1 MQIIINYC
9 FVYFST
15 IAVLCVL
22 VVGTVLIW
30 HLRQGR
36 KTYDDEKLALVDTH
50 VAQTKKSYLHMA
62 STSPRQT
69 VSHSLSDG
77 FSKYGGMK
85 RCSVLYPIREENE
98 HLCKRRGHT
107 TWNTFNIQ
115 SLFYFLK
122 YLHFDDKARYVSL
135 IKVLVYGALSC
146 NESQLKSS

>member
-1 MQIIINYC
+1 MKLKALELFILKL
-9 FVYFST
+9 ST

-98 HLCKRRGHT
+98 HLCKRRGYLEH
-107 TWNTFNIQ
+107 
-115 SLFYFLK
+115 FL
-122 YLHFDDKARYVSL
+122 
-135 IKVLVYGALSC
+135 
-146 NESQLKSS
+146 